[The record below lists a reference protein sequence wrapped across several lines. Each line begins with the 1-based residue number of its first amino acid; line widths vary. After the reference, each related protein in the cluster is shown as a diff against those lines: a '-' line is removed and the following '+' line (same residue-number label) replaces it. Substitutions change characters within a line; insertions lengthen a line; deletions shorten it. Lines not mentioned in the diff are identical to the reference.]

1 MEETTHDSSSSSSR
15 KSEEKCP
22 PAGGIKMKIGGFKTG
37 HCYHKPSDAAIQQ
50 EPSGVNSGVWLPRL
64 SQDDFDRV
72 VQTTPSGLLAVS
84 DAEGRPGTS
93 KILRPQLDQCPDLTD
108 NLSSS

>member
-50 EPSGVNSGVWLPRL
+50 EPSGVSSGVLLPRL
-64 SQDDFDRV
+64 SQ
-72 VQTTPSGLLAVS
+72 
-84 DAEGRPGTS
+84 
-93 KILRPQLDQCPDLTD
+93 
-108 NLSSS
+108 

>member
-1 MEETTHDSSSSSSR
+1 MEETTHDSSSSSR

-37 HCYHKPSDAAIQQ
+37 HCYHKPSDAAIQH
-50 EPSGVNSGVWLPRL
+50 EPSGVSSGVWLPRL

-72 VQTTPSGLLAVS
+72 VQTIQDCWQFPTCIHAPTWPI
-84 DAEGRPGTS
+84 AEQFP
-93 KILRPQLDQCPDLTD
+93 
-108 NLSSS
+108 